1 MYEFLHGLCI
11 PWEPF
16 HNSPIFPIGEC
27 LDFLRPPLRRRG
39 ANKYLFVADRDLNC
53 LLINLVFSK
62 KFF

>member
-27 LDFLRPPLRRRG
+27 LDFLRPPLEG
-39 ANKYLFVADRDLNC
+39 GGQINTYL
-53 LLINLVFSK
+53 LLTGI
-62 KFF
+62 